1 MTDPL
6 ETITWAGLVAAGLHL
21 LIVFAVSIRVL
32 TRRRPPGSTAGWLLL
47 VVMLPYG
54 GALLYLLIGER
65 PLGRRRARS
74 ALHPQFST

>member
-6 ETITWAGLVAAGLHL
+6 QAVTWAGIVAAGVHL
-21 LIVFAVSIRVL
+21 LIVFGVGIRVL

-54 GALLYLLIGER
+54 GALLYLLKR
-65 PLGRRRARS
+65 K
-74 ALHPQFST
+74 Q